1 MKPQTPFRI
10 HFFKFKNWSNLTKSK
25 RRRGLICRFL
35 ELFFPLEHL
44 LHTYFGSKEKE
55 EEQKQPKNIIE
66 GLVVVVVLLLLLTRR
81 ALRLLFF
88 GVSGYRR
95 N

>member
-1 MKPQTPFRI
+1 MWFLGFWFLAFPFGFLTPYQ
-10 HFFKFKNWSNLTKSK
+10 SK

-66 GLVVVVVLLLLLTRR
+66 GLVVVVVLLLLLLTRR

>member
-1 MKPQTPFRI
+1 MVFRVLVFGLSFC
-10 HFFKFKNWSNLTKSK
+10 FFFPYRK

-35 ELFFPLEHL
+35 ELYFPLEHL

-66 GLVVVVVLLLLLTRR
+66 GLVVVVLLLLLLTRR